1 MGGQDSM
8 RLDQAR
14 ALLGVSARD
23 DIEAVKSAYRKLAFK
38 LHPDLHPD
46 DPAAKRKFQRLNEA
60 YLLLRHY
67 LADRDDTAGYRPPG
81 EDKTAG
87 PKASPGPGEG
97 ARTSRPGGPPPPPP
111 PPPPGAEA
119 GARQQ
124 QRKAKQAYSKAS
136 KENADSG
143 FYFRREEVLQDLLK
157 DPFARQVFEDIY
169 RQVKSGPQRT
179 ARKVAAKGAR
189 EVSFS
194 WGDKAVSFDMSK
206 GFLENLKGY
215 FRKQLDDE
223 QTVHLPSASLLPGTR
238 IRVGIRHGLGN
249 AKPTMVEVTLPPDF
263 VVGRPIRLK
272 GMGRRIGPMRGDL
285 YLRLLA
291 K

>member
-1 MGGQDSM
+1 MAGPASM

-14 ALLGVSARD
+14 SLLGVSPGD
-23 DIEAVKSAYRKLAFK
+23 GIEAVKSAYRKLAFK

-67 LADRDDTAGYRPPG
+67 LADRDDRGPG
-81 EDKTAG
+81 PSAKEEPRTAG
-87 PKASPGPGEG
+87 PGRPQGPDEQAK
-97 ARTSRPGGPPPPPP
+97 ARTTTRPGPPPGPE
-111 PPPPGAEA
+111 PGAA
-119 GARQQ
+119 HNQQ
-124 QRKAKQAYSKAS
+124 KAKEAYTKAS
-136 KENADSG
+136 KDNADAG
-143 FYFRREEVLQDLLK
+143 FYFRREQVLQDLLK

-169 RQVKSGPQRT
+169 RQVKNDPKRQQ
-179 ARKVAAKGAR
+179 KVAAKGAR

-194 WGDKAVSFDMSK
+194 WGDRAVSIDMSK
-206 GFLENLKGY
+206 GFFGSLKDY
-215 FRKQLDDE
+215 LRKQLDDE
-223 QTVHLPSASLLPGTR
+223 QTVRLPSTSLLPGTR

-263 VVGRPIRLK
+263 IVGRPIRLK

>member
-1 MGGQDSM
+1 MAGPDSM

-14 ALLGVSARD
+14 SLLGVSPGD
-23 DIEAVKSAYRKLAFK
+23 GIEAVKSAYRKLAFK

-67 LADRDDTAGYRPPG
+67 LADRDLHGAGPG
-81 EDKTAG
+81 TKEDPRTAG
-87 PKASPGPGEG
+87 PSRPQGPSEQ
-97 ARTSRPGGPPPPPP
+97 ARTRTTTRPGPPPPPP
-111 PPPPGAEA
+111 GPDPGAA
-119 GARQQ
+119 HTQQ
-124 QRKAKQAYSKAS
+124 KAKQAYTKAS
-136 KENADSG
+136 KDNAEAG

-169 RQVKSGPQRT
+169 RQVKNGPKRQKT
-179 ARKVAAKGAR
+179 VSAKGAR
-189 EVSFS
+189 NVSFS
-194 WGDKAVSFDMSK
+194 WGERAVSIDMSK
-206 GFLENLKGY
+206 GFIGSLKDY

-223 QTVHLPSASLLPGTR
+223 QTVRLPSSSLLPGTR

>member
-1 MGGQDSM
+1 MGSQDSM

-14 ALLGVSARD
+14 ALLGVSSAD

-46 DPAAKRKFQRLNEA
+46 DAAAKRKFQRLNEA
-60 YLLLRHY
+60 YLLLRHF
-67 LADRDDTAGYRPPG
+67 LADRDQRGPG
-81 EDKTAG
+81 PAAEGQAKTAG
-87 PKASPGPGEG
+87 PKP
-97 ARTSRPGGPPPPPP
+97 PGGPDEQARARAGRPGQ
-111 PPPPGAEA
+111 PPPPGPEP
-119 GARQQ
+119 GAAHS
-124 QRKAKQAYSKAS
+124 QRKARQAYTKAS
-136 KENADSG
+136 RDNADAG
-143 FYFRREEVLQDLLK
+143 FYFHREEVLQDLLK

-169 RQVKSGPQRT
+169 RQVKSGPPRQKR
-179 ARKVAAKGAR
+179 VAAKGAR
-189 EVSFS
+189 AVSFS
-194 WGDKAVSFDMSK
+194 WGDKAVSIDMSK
-206 GFLENLKGY
+206 GFFGSLKDY

-223 QTVHLPSASLLPGTR
+223 QTVHLPSSSLLPGTR

-249 AKPTMVEVTLPPDF
+249 AKPTMVEVTLPMDF

-272 GMGRRIGPMRGDL
+272 GMGRRIGPLRGDL

>member
-1 MGGQDSM
+1 MGSQDSM

-14 ALLGVSARD
+14 ALLGVAATD
-23 DIEAVKSAYRKLAFK
+23 DVEAVKSAYRKLAFK

-46 DPAAKRKFQRLNEA
+46 DAAAKRKFQRLNEA
-60 YLLLRHY
+60 YLLLRHF
-67 LADRDDTAGYRPPG
+67 LADRDQRGPG
-81 EDKTAG
+81 PAAEEQAKTAG
-87 PKASPGPGEG
+87 PKRPAGQQAQPG
-97 ARTSRPGGPPPPPP
+97 ARTSRPGPP
-111 PPPPGAEA
+111 PPPPGPDP
-119 GARQQ
+119 GAAHS
-124 QRKAKQAYSKAS
+124 QRKAKQAYTKAS
-136 KENADSG
+136 KDNADAG
-143 FYFRREEVLQDLLK
+143 FYFHREEVLQDLLK

-169 RQVKSGPQRT
+169 RKVKSGPVRSK
-179 ARKVAAKGAR
+179 KVAAKGAR

-194 WGDKAVSFDMSK
+194 WGDKAVSLDISK
-206 GFLENLKGY
+206 GFIGSLKDY
-215 FRKQLDDE
+215 FQKQLDDE

-249 AKPTMVEVTLPPDF
+249 AKPTMVEITLPPDF

-272 GMGRRIGPMRGDL
+272 GMGRRIGPMRGDP

>member
-1 MGGQDSM
+1 MAQADSM
-8 RLDQAR
+8 RLDEAR
-14 ALLGVSARD
+14 SILGVAASAD
-23 DIEAVKSAYRKLAFK
+23 LEAVKSAYRKLAFS

-46 DPAAKRKFQRLNEA
+46 DPGAKRKFQRLNEA
-60 YLLLRHY
+60 YLLLRHF
-67 LADRDDTAGYRPPG
+67 LASREAEPEFAQAKGPASAAGAG
-81 EDKTAG
+81 AG
-87 PKASPGPGEG
+87 PRPGPG
-97 ARTSRPGGPPPPPP
+97 AKSGPK
-111 PPPPGAEA
+111 PGAKAGPAAGEA
-119 GARQQ
+119 HRQRQ
-124 QRKAKQAYSKAS
+124 GRAAYTQASRQ
-136 KENADSG
+136 NADGG

-157 DPFARQVFEDIY
+157 DPFARQVFQDIY
-169 RQVKSGPQRT
+169 QQVKRSSAAKSGPVT
-179 ARKVAAKGAR
+179 AKGPRKV
-189 EVSFS
+189 SFH
-194 WGDKAVSFDMSK
+194 WGDKALSLDITK
-206 GFLENLKGY
+206 GFWGSLKEY

-223 QTVHLPSASLLPGTR
+223 QTVHLPTTSLFPGTR

>member
-1 MGGQDSM
+1 MGQADSM
-8 RLDQAR
+8 RLDEAR
-14 ALLGVSARD
+14 SLLGVTAASD
-23 DIEAVKSAYRKLAFK
+23 LEAVKSAYRKLAFS

-46 DPAAKRKFQRLNEA
+46 DPGAKRKFQRLNEA
-60 YLLLRHY
+60 YLLLRHF
-67 LADRDDTAGYRPPG
+67 LASRDAEPG
-81 EDKTAG
+81 PQQAKGPGAAQGTGGATGPFAG
-87 PKASPGPGEG
+87 PKPGP
-97 ARTSRPGGPPPPPP
+97 RPGPS
-111 PPPPGAEA
+111 A
-119 GARQQ
+119 GDAHRARQG
-124 QRKAKQAYSKAS
+124 RAAYTQAS
-136 KENADSG
+136 KQNADAG

-157 DPFARQVFEDIY
+157 DPFARQVFQDIY
-169 RQVKSGPQRT
+169 QQVKRNAAPRSGPVT
-179 ARKVAAKGAR
+179 AKGPRKV
-189 EVSFS
+189 SFH
-194 WGDKAVSFDMSK
+194 WGDKAVSLDISK
-206 GFLENLKGY
+206 GFWGSLKDY

-223 QTVHLPSASLLPGTR
+223 QTVHLPTTSLFPGTR

>member
-1 MGGQDSM
+1 MASQDSM

-14 ALLGVSARD
+14 ALLGVSSAD
-23 DIEAVKSAYRKLAFK
+23 GIESVKSAYRKLAFK

-60 YLLLRHY
+60 YLLLRHF
-67 LADRDDTAGYRPPG
+67 LADREPRPGSGPAA
-81 EDKTAG
+81 EEQTQTAG
-87 PKASPGPGEG
+87 P
-97 ARTSRPGGPPPPPP
+97 RRPGGPADQAKARASRPG
-111 PPPPGAEA
+111 PPPGPDP
-119 GARQQ
+119 GAAHS
-124 QRKAKQAYSKAS
+124 QRKAKQAYTKAS
-136 KENADSG
+136 QENADAG
-143 FYFRREEVLQDLLK
+143 FYFHREEVLQDLLK

-169 RQVKSGPQRT
+169 RQVKNGAPRQKR
-179 ARKVAAKGAR
+179 VAAKGPR

-194 WGDKAVSFDMSK
+194 WGDKAVSIDMSK
-206 GFLENLKGY
+206 GFIESLKDY

-223 QTVHLPSASLLPGTR
+223 QTVHLPSTSLLPGTR

-249 AKPTMVEVTLPPDF
+249 AKPTMVEVTLPTDF

>member
-1 MGGQDSM
+1 MAPADAM
-8 RLDQAR
+8 RLDEAQS
-14 ALLGVSARD
+14 LLGVSSAD
-23 DIEAVKSAYRKLAFK
+23 DLEAIKSAYRKLAFH

-46 DPAAKRKFQRLNEA
+46 DAGAKRKFQRLNEA
-60 YLLLRHY
+60 YLLLRHFH
-67 LADRDDTAGYRPPG
+67 ANRDKTPGSEKQGGPAKGPKAGRKPPPG
-81 EDKTAG
+81 STAG
-87 PKASPGPGEG
+87 PGAGTGPGQQAHRERQG
-97 ARTSRPGGPPPPPP
+97 RAAYTQASR
-111 PPPPGAEA
+111 
-119 GARQQ
+119 Q
-124 QRKAKQAYSKAS
+124 
-136 KENADSG
+136 NADQG

-157 DPFARQVFEDIY
+157 DPFARQVFQDIY
-169 RQVKSGPQRT
+169 QQVKKSAATGPVT
-179 ARKVAAKGAR
+179 AKGPRKV
-189 EVSFS
+189 SFH
-194 WGDKAVSFDMSK
+194 WGEKAVSLDISK
-206 GFLENLKGY
+206 GFMGSLKEY

-223 QTVHLPSASLLPGTR
+223 QTVHLPVASLFPGTR

>member
-1 MGGQDSM
+1 MAKADSM
-8 RLDQAR
+8 RLDEAR
-14 ALLGVSARD
+14 TLLGVSTAD
-23 DIEAVKSAYRKLAFK
+23 DLEAIKSAYRKLAFS

-46 DPAAKRKFQRLNEA
+46 DPGAKRKFQRLNEA
-60 YLLLRHY
+60 YLLLRHF
-67 LADRDDTAGYRPPG
+67 LANRDQPPG
-81 EDKTAG
+81 PDKQAGPAKG
-87 PKASPGPGEG
+87 PKAGSRTGPKPPPGPG
-97 ARTSRPGGPPPPPP
+97 PGQ
-111 PPPPGAEA
+111 AHRE
-119 GARQQ
+119 RQG
-124 QRKAKQAYSKAS
+124 RAAYTQAS
-136 KENADSG
+136 KQNADAG

-157 DPFARQVFEDIY
+157 DPFARQVFQDIY
-169 RQVKSGPQRT
+169 QQVKRSAKAGPVTAKGPRQV
-179 ARKVAAKGAR
+179 
-189 EVSFS
+189 SFH
-194 WGDKAVSFDMSK
+194 WGEKALSLDVSK
-206 GFLENLKGY
+206 GFLGSLKEY

-223 QTVHLPSASLLPGTR
+223 QTVHLPPTSLLPGTR

>member
-14 ALLGVSARD
+14 ALLGVSSRD
-23 DIEAVKSAYRKLAFK
+23 GIEAVKSAYRKLAFK

-67 LADRDDTAGYRPPG
+67 LADRDGAPGPGTAAEETGS
-81 EDKTAG
+81 AG
-87 PKASPGPGEG
+87 HRASPGPGH
-97 ARTSRPGGPPPPPP
+97 ARASRPGPPPPPP
-111 PPPPGAEA
+111 PPGPEPGAA
-119 GARQQ
+119 HS
-124 QRKAKQAYSKAS
+124 QRKAKQAYTKAS
-136 KENADSG
+136 KANAETG

-169 RQVKSGPQRT
+169 RQVKSNPQRPK
-179 ARKVAAKGAR
+179 KVAAKGAR
-189 EVSFS
+189 EVSFR
-194 WGDKAVSFDMSK
+194 WGDSAVSFDMSK
-206 GFLENLKGY
+206 GILGNLKEY
-215 FRKQLDDE
+215 FKKQLDDE
-223 QTVHLPSASLLPGTR
+223 QTVHLPSSSLLPGTR
-238 IRVGIRHGLGN
+238 IRVGIRHGLGA